1 MQRAAP
7 LLTSRPPGR
16 HWRGYLTLLIVAL
29 VVLVGIYR
37 ETAWSLVALWQRSET
52 YAHGFMI
59 YPVSLYLI
67 WRERRYLGSITPCPS
82 ALALV
87 VFAALGL
94 GWMVAQ
100 SAGVQVVAQYMFVAM
115 IPALTAAILGLRLA
129 RAIAFPLAFT
139 LLAVPFGEI
148 FIMPLINFTA
158 DFTVLALQL
167 TGIPVFREGNHFTI
181 PSGNWSVVEACSG
194 LRYLIASFT
203 LGCLY
208 AYLTYRS
215 RLRQLVFIALSIV
228 VPIIA
233 NGLRAYLIVLLG
245 HLSNMRLAVGVDH
258 LIYGWLFFGLVMLV
272 LFWAGSYWREDGPV
286 TAKRKAAVPN
296 GAARIAVVPPR
307 RTAVIA
313 VTALAIAWAPHAYL
327 HLLERQTFNPA
338 PAALALPQAIGP
350 WTAASPVAELSPSA
364 PGAASTVMQEYRS
377 GDQVVG
383 IYIAFFRNQ
392 HQGAE
397 AVSSRNLLV
406 DGNRRSWSVTGES
419 MHNLALKNAPGSV
432 RQSRLLRGTRYL
444 LAWQWYWLGDAQ
456 TANAYRAKWLQAKQR
471 LLGTGNDGA
480 NIVVF
485 APYDTHPSQAVATME
500 SFLADAAPT
509 IRQSLQQAGEQR

>member
-1 MQRAAP
+1 MPHAAP
-7 LLTSRPPGR
+7 MLTSRPPGR
-16 HWRGYLTLLIVAL
+16 HWRGYLALLIAAL
-29 VVLVGIYR
+29 VVLVLIYR
-37 ETAWSLVALWQRSET
+37 ETAWSLVALWQSSET

-67 WRERRYLGSITPCPS
+67 WRERVYLGSITPRPNVP
-82 ALALV
+82 ALAA
-87 VFAALGL
+87 FAALGL

-115 IPALTAAILGLRLA
+115 IPALTAAILGLRVA

-148 FIMPLINFTA
+148 FILPLINFTA

-181 PSGNWSVVEACSG
+181 PSGRWSVVEACSG

-215 RLRQLVFIALSIV
+215 RLRQLVFIVLSII

-245 HLSNMRLAVGVDH
+245 HLSDMQIAVGVDH

-272 LFWAGSYWREDGPV
+272 LFWAGSFWREDGRAA
-286 TAKRKAAVPN
+286 AKRKAAASN
-296 GAARIAVVPPR
+296 GLARIAVVPLR
-307 RTAVIA
+307 RTAAIGVA
-313 VTALAIAWAPHAYL
+313 ALAIAWAPHAYL
-327 HLLERQTFNPA
+327 HLLERQTFNPT

-350 WTAASPVAELSPSA
+350 WTAASPVAKLTPSS
-364 PGAASTVMQEYRS
+364 PGAASTVMQEYRN
-377 GDQVVG
+377 GDRVVG

-406 DGNRRSWSVTGES
+406 NEHTRDWRVTGES
-419 MHNLALKNAPGSV
+419 MRNLELANAPGSV

-456 TANAYRAKWLQAKQR
+456 TANAFRAKWLQAKQR

-485 APYDTHPSQAVATME
+485 APYDTQPAQAVATME
-500 SFLADAAPT
+500 SFLAAAAPT
-509 IRQSLQQAGEQR
+509 IRQSLQQAGEHR